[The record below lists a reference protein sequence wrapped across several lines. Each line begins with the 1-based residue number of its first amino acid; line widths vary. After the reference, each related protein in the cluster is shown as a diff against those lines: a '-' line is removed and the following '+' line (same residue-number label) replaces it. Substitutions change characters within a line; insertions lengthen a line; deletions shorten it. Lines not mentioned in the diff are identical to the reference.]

1 MEESKDF
8 VLSLNRNKN
17 RKQIADEKTHRI
29 SIRMYFDDFE
39 KLLKFRNYKILEEK
53 DRDFNFTRA
62 ISEGINLLNEKY
74 DIQRGREKVKL
85 KKGRRFETSSM
96 EIKDSTINLPQDDI
110 DFINDFIYF
119 MMYEKGNI
127 EYTRMEFFKE
137 LVSEIEK
144 KYNIYIN

>member
-17 RKQIADEKTHRI
+17 QKQTVDEKTHRI

-74 DIQRGREKVKL
+74 NIQRGREKVKL

-110 DFINDFIYF
+110 GFINDFIYF

-144 KYNIYIN
+144 KYNI

>member
-17 RKQIADEKTHRI
+17 QKQTADEKTHRI

-74 DIQRGREKVKL
+74 NIQRGREKVKL

-96 EIKDSTINLPQDDI
+96 EIKDSTINLPHD
-110 DFINDFIYF
+110 
-119 MMYEKGNI
+119 
-127 EYTRMEFFKE
+127 
-137 LVSEIEK
+137 V
-144 KYNIYIN
+144 

>member
-8 VLSLNRNKN
+8 VLSLNRNKSQ
-17 RKQIADEKTHRI
+17 KQTADEKTHRI

-62 ISEGINLLNEKY
+62 ISEGINLLNERY
-74 DIQRGREKVKL
+74 NIQRGREKVKL

-110 DFINDFIYF
+110 GFINDFIYF

-144 KYNIYIN
+144 KYNI

>member
-17 RKQIADEKTHRI
+17 QKQTVDEKTHRT

-74 DIQRGREKVKL
+74 NIQRGREKVKL

-144 KYNIYIN
+144 KYNI

>member
-17 RKQIADEKTHRI
+17 QKQTVDEKTHRI

-53 DRDFNFTRA
+53 NRDFNFTRA

-74 DIQRGREKVKL
+74 NIQRGREKVKL

-110 DFINDFIYF
+110 GFINDFIYF

-144 KYNIYIN
+144 KYNI

>member
-8 VLSLNRNKN
+8 VLSLNRNKSQ
-17 RKQIADEKTHRI
+17 KQTADEKTHRI

-62 ISEGINLLNEKY
+62 ISEGINLRNEKY
-74 DIQRGREKVKL
+74 NIQRGREKVKL

-110 DFINDFIYF
+110 GFINDFIYF

-144 KYNIYIN
+144 KYNI

>member
-8 VLSLNRNKN
+8 VLSLNRNKSQ
-17 RKQIADEKTHRI
+17 KQTADEKTHRI

-74 DIQRGREKVKL
+74 NIQRGREKVKL
-85 KKGRRFETSSM
+85 KKGRRFETSYM

-110 DFINDFIYF
+110 GFINDFIYF

-144 KYNIYIN
+144 KYNI

>member
-17 RKQIADEKTHRI
+17 QKQTVDEKTHII

-74 DIQRGREKVKL
+74 NIQRGREKVKL

-144 KYNIYIN
+144 KYNI

>member
-8 VLSLNRNKN
+8 VLSLNRNKPQ
-17 RKQIADEKTHRI
+17 KQTADEKTHRI
-29 SIRMYFDDFE
+29 SMYFDDFE

-74 DIQRGREKVKL
+74 NIQRGREKVKL

-144 KYNIYIN
+144 KYNI

>member
-8 VLSLNRNKN
+8 VLSLNRNKS
-17 RKQIADEKTHRI
+17 QQQTADEKTHRI

-74 DIQRGREKVKL
+74 NIQRGREKVKL

-96 EIKDSTINLPQDDI
+96 EIDDI

-144 KYNIYIN
+144 KYNI

>member
-8 VLSLNRNKN
+8 VLSLNRNKSQ
-17 RKQIADEKTHRI
+17 KQTADEKTHRI

-53 DRDFNFTRA
+53 NRDFNFTRA

-74 DIQRGREKVKL
+74 NIQRGREKVKL

-110 DFINDFIYF
+110 DFINDFVI
-119 MMYEKGNI
+119 
-127 EYTRMEFFKE
+127 TRKRIRVVF
-137 LVSEIEK
+137 I
-144 KYNIYIN
+144 

>member
-8 VLSLNRNKN
+8 VLSLNRNKSQ
-17 RKQIADEKTHRI
+17 KQTADEKTHRI

-53 DRDFNFTRA
+53 NRDFNFTRA

-74 DIQRGREKVKL
+74 NIQRGREKVKL

-110 DFINDFIYF
+110 GFINDFIYF

-144 KYNIYIN
+144 KYNI

>member
-8 VLSLNRNKN
+8 VLSLNRNKSQ
-17 RKQIADEKTHRI
+17 KQTADEKTHRI

-74 DIQRGREKVKL
+74 NIQRGREKVKL

-110 DFINDFIYF
+110 GFINDFIYF

-127 EYTRMEFFKE
+127 EYTRMELFKE

-144 KYNIYIN
+144 KYNI